1 MSNKYVG
8 AGKTF
13 FKGFS
18 KVFQGPSDKAG
29 FSGGKKFATIGGVK
43 PKPKLSEATQTFKQK
58 IKAIDEGLD
67 KGIKDFKAENPG
79 RNVTDDQIKKIKKD
93 KKEEMMIKERK
104 AFLREKKRKGG
115 RIGFKKG
122 TGRTGVPAMDIK
134 TKITL
139 AKKKKKNQGNLGM
152 QSVKYGLDNN
162 PNVTAADPKAKFI
175 AANKKDKKKVI

>member
-67 KGIKDFKAENPG
+67 KGIKDFKTENPK
-79 RNVTDDQIKKIKKD
+79 RQITDDQIKKVKKD

-122 TGRTGVPAMDIK
+122 TSRTGVPAMDIK
-134 TKITL
+134 TKISL
-139 AKKKKKNQGNLGM
+139 AKKKKKNQGDFGM
-152 QSVKYGLDNN
+152 LSVKAGIDKN
-162 PNVTAADPKAKFI
+162 PNPTQADRIAGAKMK
-175 AANKKDKKKVI
+175 NKKKVI